1 MIIPTRLYVTSLGEA
16 SGPEETVHP
25 DFPAGSEGQG
35 QLCEGKE
42 QSSDDAT
49 AGMSG

>member
-1 MIIPTRLYVTSLGEA
+1 MSNTCVTPLGKA
-16 SGPEETVHP
+16 PGLEETVYP
-25 DFPAGSEGQG
+25 NFPAGSEGQG

-49 AGMSG
+49 PGLSL

>member
-1 MIIPTRLYVTSLGEA
+1 MSICVIPLGEA
-16 SGPEETVHP
+16 PGPKEAVYP

-49 AGMSG
+49 AGMSL

>member
-1 MIIPTRLYVTSLGEA
+1 MIIPTRLIPLGEA
-16 SGPEETVHP
+16 PGPEETVYP
-25 DFPAGSEGQG
+25 DFPADSEGQR

-49 AGMSG
+49 AGMSL

>member
-1 MIIPTRLYVTSLGEA
+1 MFVCVTTLGEA
-16 SGPEETVHP
+16 PGPEEAVHP

-42 QSSDDAT
+42 QSSDDAK
-49 AGMSG
+49 AGMSV